1 MPDPPDEYPTS
12 EELPDEPVDVDA
24 IDPFSVDDDYDDIN
38 DFAAVEW
45 KEQTTANERIR
56 TVINRTTTPK
66 PASDIADTA
75 LVSETKARTTLNK
88 LAADGI
94 VRAHQ
99 TDSGKLYDRD
109 PEWHLLKQIRKLA
122 DSETLIEQ
130 IQRIKQE
137 IAEYKAKYDAPD
149 PEELLISDRELDQ
162 NELDDVSHWRTA
174 KRELSHL
181 RAAYRLKEAKEQT
194 TVVTESGDR
203 QTGTQSA
210 ASSDDQPLLQ

>member
-12 EELPDEPVDVDA
+12 EELPDEPADVDA

-38 DFAAVEW
+38 DFAAAEW

-137 IAEYKAKYDAPD
+137 IAEYKVKYDAPD

-210 ASSDDQPLLQ
+210 ASSDDQPLHQ